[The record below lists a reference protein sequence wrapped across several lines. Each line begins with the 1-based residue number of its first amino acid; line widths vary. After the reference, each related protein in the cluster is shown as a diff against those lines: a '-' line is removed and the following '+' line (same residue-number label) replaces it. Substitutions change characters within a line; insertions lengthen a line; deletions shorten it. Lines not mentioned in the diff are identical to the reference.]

1 MHVREGQPPPFKP
14 EDVVLQNGD
23 LVLVEARGTERG
35 QTGSA
40 EVEPSRFGGAPP
52 TMSLA
57 VAMPDGRVLVQVSA
71 APAATSTAAA
81 TGQWQTFGASQFQ
94 AFETD
99 GRPIDAKALADRLQ
113 KMTAVLVATDG
124 RRPDALYLQAIKPG
138 TPVLV
143 IQSPVAPRPG

>member
-1 MHVREGQPPPFKP
+1 LDLPAYENDILHALTRSGGLPGSDSNDTVVIQRAQTAAAGPSASPQQIRIPMHVREGQPPPFKP

-23 LVLVEARGTERG
+23 LVLVEARGTERS

-57 VAMPDGRVLVQVSA
+57 VTMPDGRVLVQMSA
-71 APAATSTAAA
+71 APAATPTAAA

-99 GRPIDAKALADRLQ
+99 G
-113 KMTAVLVATDG
+113 
-124 RRPDALYLQAIKPG
+124 
-138 TPVLV
+138 
-143 IQSPVAPRPG
+143 